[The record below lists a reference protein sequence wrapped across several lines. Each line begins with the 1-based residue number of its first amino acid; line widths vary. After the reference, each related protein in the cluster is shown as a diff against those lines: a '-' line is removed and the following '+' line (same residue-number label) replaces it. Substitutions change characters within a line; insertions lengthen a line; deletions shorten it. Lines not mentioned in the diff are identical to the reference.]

1 MRKEHI
7 LCCVSGPVFVVRHPE
22 HLECKV
28 LDVGCACRLDVD
40 GVIWANLLLEA
51 FEGVEEIEEK
61 LAGIGVLRFEGYAQ
75 LCGVVGSWIAV
86 SECWRGRER
95 RDVHQYATT
104 GSRSTSSSARWRY
117 GAMDLRLSD
126 TGGSPSDI
134 VCWE

>member
-61 LAGIGVLRFEGYAQ
+61 LAGIGVLRLEGYAQ

-86 SECWRGRER
+86 SECWRGRETGR
-95 RDVHQYATT
+95 TPVRDDGLAFYEFLCALEV
-104 GSRSTSSSARWRY
+104 W
-117 GAMDLRLSD
+117 SD
-126 TGGSPSDI
+126 GFET
-134 VCWE
+134 E